1 MLKLCQE
8 KYTALEVL
16 KVIDVWSSGVIF
28 YIKQSTLGV
37 LTDIFKRHSISSHFL
52 VYVNS
57 RMIIPYR
64 KRAKDLEEEL
74 ERTVHSYQGQVCVCV
89 CKLKQLWFVWVVYL
103 YFDTGI

>member
-8 KYTALEVL
+8 KNTALEVL

-37 LTDIFKRHSISSHFL
+37 LTDIFKRHGIFSHFL

-89 CKLKQLWFVWVVYL
+89 CV
-103 YFDTGI
+103 